1 MAMPKGKAWPRGLL
15 IAVAAAASVALA
27 ACSSEGENGGVGS
40 LEIRLSDLSAT
51 PAGLSSL
58 VSESQRYVTGVEAIT
73 VTFSRV
79 DVHRSANA
87 GNNDAGWIEVLDAS
101 LPEEQRTF
109 DLLLV
114 AGGNF
119 DALGLTDLPAGHYQ
133 QVRVI
138 IKDAMV
144 TILGETWPLAVSSG
158 AQTGLKLNRNFTIFD
173 GQETR
178 LTLDFDAE
186 QSVKEESPGSGIYS
200 LDPVIG
206 IVQS

>member
-1 MAMPKGKAWPRGLL
+1 MRKGKTWLTGLL

-27 ACSSEGENGGVGS
+27 ACSSEDENGGVGS
-40 LEIRLSDLSAT
+40 LEIRLADLSAT
-51 PAGLSSL
+51 AAGLNAQ
-58 VSESQRYVTGVEAIT
+58 VSETQRYVTGVEAIT

-87 GNNDAGWIEVLDAS
+87 GNSDAGWIEVLDS
-101 LPEEQRTF
+101 SRPLVERTF

-119 DALGLTDLPAGHYQ
+119 DVLGLTGLPAGHYQ

-138 IKDAMV
+138 IDEATV
-144 TILGETWPLAVSSG
+144 TILGVPSPLAISSG
-158 AQTGLKLNRNFTIFD
+158 AQTGLKLNRNFTVFD

-186 QSVKEESPGSGIYS
+186 QSVKEESPDSGIYS

>member
-1 MAMPKGKAWPRGLL
+1 MRKGKTWLTGLL

-27 ACSSEGENGGVGS
+27 ACSSEDENGGVGS
-40 LEIRLSDLSAT
+40 LEIRLSALSAT
-51 PAGLSSL
+51 AAGLNAL
-58 VSESQRYVTGVEAIT
+58 VSETQRYVTGVEAIT

-87 GNNDAGWIEVLDAS
+87 GNNDAGWIEVLDSS
-101 LPEEQRTF
+101 LPLVERTF
-109 DLLLV
+109 DLLVV
-114 AGGNF
+114 ADGNF
-119 DALGLTDLPAGHYQ
+119 DVLGLTDLPAGHYQ

-138 IKDAMV
+138 IDEATV
-144 TILGETWPLAVSSG
+144 TISGKTSPLAVSSG
-158 AQTGLKLNRNFTIFD
+158 AQTGLKLNRNFTVFD

-186 QSVKEESPGSGIYS
+186 QSVKEEPADSGFYS